1 MQIVSNQG
9 IKSLHEMDNLILANT
24 YIFSDECKIQ

>member
-9 IKSLHEMDNLILANT
+9 IKRSDEIVNEILAKH
-24 YIFSDECKIQ
+24 FRGDVL